1 MPLLSLAFAAT
12 IGNWIGGAIC
22 MATVYAFIY
31 GKPPKQLFAWLEKR
45 ELQRQHQKQLRV
57 KLQQEKKPQVE
68 VRVPVTLDSEAEIS
82 FANTRPAR

>member
-1 MPLLSLAFAAT
+1 VLLFDFVPAAT

-45 ELQRQHQKQLRV
+45 KLHRQQQKQLHV

-68 VRVPVTLDSEAEIS
+68 VRVPVALDSEAEIS
-82 FANTRPAR
+82 FASTRPAR